1 MDSNAKDTI
10 FSKNNGTVNDD
21 NIGIVTISDME
32 FEIDATDPDFMEK
45 LQAVGA
51 AMKNIDGNKAD
62 GPDRVRSLVS
72 VLDEHFDMLFG
83 DGSAAKAFPTNSLM
97 KRINAFAS
105 IVEVANAQKATL
117 ESKMS
122 AFNTKY
128 NVGNR
133 AQRRAEAK
141 KKFNKTKGSS

>member
-32 FEIDATDPDFMEK
+32 FEIDVTDPDFMEK
-45 LQAVGA
+45 LQVVGA
-51 AMKNIDGNKAD
+51 AMENINGNKAD
-62 GPDRVRSLVS
+62 GPDQVRSLIS

-97 KRINAFAS
+97 KHINAFAS